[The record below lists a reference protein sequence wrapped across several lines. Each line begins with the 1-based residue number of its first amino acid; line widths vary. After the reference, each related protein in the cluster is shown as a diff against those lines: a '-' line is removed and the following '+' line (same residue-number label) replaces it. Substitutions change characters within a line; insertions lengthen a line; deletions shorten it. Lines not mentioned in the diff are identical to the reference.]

1 MTVGGVTLLERLQA
15 DQATARRSKD
25 SHRVTTL
32 GMLISELR
40 NREIELRRDL
50 TDEDAIDVVRKGIKR
65 RNEAVAMYEKGA
77 RADLAAKE
85 AAEALVLG
93 EYLPPAVDPEE
104 LKAAVRAAIDEGAAN
119 IGAVMARVMPQ
130 FKGRVDGSAINA
142 IARDELAARK
152 TG

>member
-25 SHRVTTL
+25 KDRVTTL

-40 NREIELRRDL
+40 NREIELRRAL
-50 TDEDAIDVVRKGIKR
+50 TDEDAVDVVRKGIKR
-65 RNEAVAMYEKGA
+65 RKEAAAMYEKGA

-85 AAEALVLG
+85 LAEASMLG
-93 EYLPPAVDPEE
+93 AYLPPAVNPEE
-104 LKAAVRAAIDEGAAN
+104 LTAAVRAAVEAGAAN

-142 IARDELAARK
+142 IARDELAARNP
-152 TG
+152 G